1 MTDNLLRQREAAALL
16 GVSVAYLRA
25 SECPKVLLPGNGPKG
40 KPLVRYRQSDL
51 RTWADQHARKPSVI
65 RRRKA
70 S

>member
-1 MTDNLLRQREAAALL
+1 
-16 GVSVAYLRA
+16 
-25 SECPKVLLPGNGPKG
+25 VLLPGNGPKG